1 MVEPFVVIFLGI
13 LSGYIF
19 AYFYKERKSFDKA
32 LNDYLYYIALPIT
45 IFLKIFSSKIVGAG
59 LNIILINSIPIL
71 FIYILVYIFYR
82 FSLFTPSFARTLII
96 ASTLGNLVY
105 LGFNLV
111 GFTYGERA
119 IAYAAVSVAIQ
130 NIVIFS
136 FGVFFLNSICYEDS
150 YIVIGIKKSLL
161 NPIFLSTLAGF
172 SFNLFSLKLPQYINL
187 LFEQISKTTLPLS
200 IFLIGVSL
208 YGKKLNLSYIKKVI
222 IIFFFKAFV
231 LPFVAFLVI
240 YLLGYYNINSAISF
254 LLYTMP
260 LAVACYVVA
269 RDFELELDV
278 VSGSIFFTTLAYF
291 VVYWLYS
298 YILKIFF

>member
-1 MVEPFVVIFLGI
+1 
-13 LSGYIF
+13 
-19 AYFYKERKSFDKA
+19 
-32 LNDYLYYIALPIT
+32 
-45 IFLKIFSSKIVGAG
+45 
-59 LNIILINSIPIL
+59 
-71 FIYILVYIFYR
+71 
-82 FSLFTPSFARTLII
+82 
-96 ASTLGNLVY
+96 
-105 LGFNLV
+105 
-111 GFTYGERA
+111 
-119 IAYAAVSVAIQ
+119 
-130 NIVIFS
+130 
-136 FGVFFLNSICYEDS
+136 
-150 YIVIGIKKSLL
+150 
-161 NPIFLSTLAGF
+161 
-172 SFNLFSLKLPQYINL
+172 